1 MNAQKTQLATV
12 MDFHGSFI
20 AFKEINGKMMIN
32 ATQMA
37 KPFNKRPYDWL
48 ITQQAKD
55 LTKTFSVTRNLVTA
69 DFKVVK
75 QGGSPLE
82 QGTWLHEELALVFA
96 QWLSPEFYLACNLKL
111 KELLTQGIPNL
122 EPKYGVQPILY
133 LNKKIYPYIE
143 AMRVMGGSVK
153 SSASSRKK
161 RAPEQFTKV
170 FGRNFVTEAY
180 LDLLN
185 SYYSY
190 KNAQKK
196 LANQLKLEL

>member
-1 MNAQKTQLATV
+1 
-12 MDFHGSFI
+12 
-20 AFKEINGKMMIN
+20 MIN
-32 ATQMA
+32 
-37 KPFNKRPYDWL
+37 
-48 ITQQAKD
+48 IT
-55 LTKTFSVTRNLVTA
+55 TA
-69 DFKVVK
+69 DLQVVK
-75 QGGSPLE
+75 KGGDPLE
-82 QGTWLHEELALVFA
+82 QGTWFQEDIALFFA
-96 QWLSPEFYLACNLKL
+96 QWLSPEFYLMCNDKL

-133 LNKKIYPYIE
+133 LNKKLYPYIE

-190 KNAQKK
+190 KNAQKR
-196 LANQLKLEL
+196 LANQLSLGL